1 MDDGYSPVSIL
12 VLIGFILL
20 EAVFYGFGS
29 AIQNV
34 NEGKLEE
41 EARQGNRKM
50 CIRDR
55 SKGGNRALF
64 STRLYVKESIR
75 RYPL

>member
-41 EARQGNRKM
+41 EARPLVLARTEET
-50 CIRDR
+50 
-55 SKGGNRALF
+55 ALF
-64 STRLYVKESIR
+64 ADWFVT
-75 RYPL
+75 

>member
-1 MDDGYSPVSIL
+1 MQSYAVIKALLCFYMTKAGRHEYERSLYIMDDGYSPVSIL

-34 NEGKLEE
+34 K
-41 EARQGNRKM
+41 
-50 CIRDR
+50 
-55 SKGGNRALF
+55 
-64 STRLYVKESIR
+64 R
-75 RYPL
+75 R

>member
-29 AIQNV
+29 AIQNDKTNQYKYTDRRITIV
-34 NEGKLEE
+34 
-41 EARQGNRKM
+41 RQFRM
-50 CIRDR
+50 
-55 SKGGNRALF
+55 
-64 STRLYVKESIR
+64 
-75 RYPL
+75 